1 MNTGC
6 HRVLIATFL
15 CICSAVLYAAEPEP
29 LGHLIEPGYTPE
41 DAADEQG
48 LWLEIKEYERSLN
61 QSALLVRQAEL
72 RNYIEGIVCR
82 VAADYCNDFRVYLVR
97 NPGFNAS
104 MTATGMMQIWTG
116 LIVRASSTDE
126 IAAVVGHEIAH
137 YTRLH
142 SLQGFRR
149 LKSQMASASVLDLG
163 LTILTGVPVPLGQAS
178 ALLNYLAFNRQQ
190 ETEADLLG
198 VQLVAAAAYD
208 PHASYRVWNQLQQ
221 EENAAAVK
229 REKAG
234 VFSQTHPNSEAR
246 AEYLLQY
253 VSQEFGPADV
263 EQVADQALLNILNNH
278 YLFLMEDQLDTNRFG
293 RTREILVRHTKLGVK
308 PGLVNYFFGE
318 TYRQRGEPGDR
329 ELAIAAY
336 TKSTES
342 DGSPPQTFKNLGYL
356 HLKAG
361 DVPLAQKYF
370 REYLEAQPDASDRAM
385 IEFYLEDQ
393 ES

>member
-221 EENAAAVK
+221 EEDAAAVK

-293 RTREILVRHTKLGVK
+293 RT
-308 PGLVNYFFGE
+308 
-318 TYRQRGEPGDR
+318 
-329 ELAIAAY
+329 
-336 TKSTES
+336 
-342 DGSPPQTFKNLGYL
+342 
-356 HLKAG
+356 
-361 DVPLAQKYF
+361 
-370 REYLEAQPDASDRAM
+370 
-385 IEFYLEDQ
+385 
-393 ES
+393 